1 MLLFTRAVG
10 HGYVQGAL
18 DIDYLLKLKNWGMV
32 PLGNLL
38 SPLSL
43 FALLPAHMKE
53 TQKRAPSECVSTAV
67 VCWDK
72 RKRVEVVPRGTIPGF
87 FNSSG

>member
-1 MLLFTRAVG
+1 M
-10 HGYVQGAL
+10 QGAL
-18 DIDYLLKLKNWGMV
+18 DIDYLLKLKNPGMV

-43 FALLPAHMKE
+43 FALLPAHIKE
-53 TQKRAPSECVSTAV
+53 TQRRAPSECVSTAV

-72 RKRVEVVPRGTIPGF
+72 RIKDYGYNLRSLARSYVPSHRPAHPIQEC
-87 FNSSG
+87 SSR